1 MEDNLG
7 AKPAKGYAHSAI
19 ARMIVNDLAIARY
32 KPEELVSSTV
42 CRVRE
47 DLSQEVNPRTKVIV
61 LENINEGARVPNF
74 KTFYKDL
81 EYLTKHFLIRSLDG
95 SDSVARHYT
104 ICNAMR
110 PDIYD
115 AYLRGL
121 KPESDPEHMA
131 LERRRLTSED

>member
-1 MEDNLG
+1 MEDNMG
-7 AKPAKGYAHSAI
+7 PKPAKGYAHSAI
-19 ARMIVNDLAIARY
+19 ARMIVNDLAIASY
-32 KPEELVSSTV
+32 KPKETVASTV

-47 DLSQEVNPRTKVIV
+47 DLSEEVNPRTKVIV
-61 LENINEGARVPNF
+61 LENIEAGAKVPNF
-74 KTFYKDL
+74 KAFYKDL

-121 KPESDPEHMA
+121 KPESDPEFA
-131 LERRRLTSED
+131 VLEKRRLISDD